1 MKKSKNKKKKLIIIL
16 IVLIV
21 LFLLSV
27 GGLILYTYRT
37 DKKIKNKKPAHEVN
51 FTLNEPEEQTMEVK
65 TTYEELG
72 CSVLVDGEDKTSDIQ
87 IDTSNLNTDLLG
99 EYKVKY
105 YIILDNK
112 EYNYFRVVKVVDTT
126 SPEIKLNGNEKIIV
140 IKGEKYTEQ
149 GCIAIDN
156 YDGDIT
162 DKVEVSS
169 NVDSNKVGE
178 YKVVYSITDTSGN
191 TSSKERTV
199 IVKNPNKVVVVNNN
213 ENKEVK
219 TEVKPTNYSNTIT
232 SNSFTSNGFY
242 IEGYDSSNKGTV
254 KLKLVSEVEY
264 SFDLTDLGSGKYK
277 GNINLSEVNNDTYK
291 LIISTD
297 KDENLLNKMDFID
310 RIKRAR
316 VGNKL
321 VTFDYKEDSTL
332 ITIDDFGY
340 LYDVVIDPGHGG
352 DDTGATN
359 KYITEKEM
367 NLEVSLYEKC
377 RYESHGYKVYMTRT
391 SDTYGNGMGSSNLK
405 RLHRRAY
412 EIGYYGSVS
421 KVVYSNHH
429 NAIDNKSFRGYEILV
444 PASLTSA
451 NLASEITIMNKFN
464 SIYPSLDNHMRFY
477 GRDYDT
483 EKKYNMAVGNTYT
496 FKDNYAVNRIP
507 IKLFN
512 TKAIIYEGAYL
523 TNDDDYKWYWN
534 DKNWVKVSEAKIETY
549 VNYMGGTYNS
559 DNSSCLS

>member
-1 MKKSKNKKKKLIIIL
+1 MKKRDIKKKKLIIIL
-16 IVLIV
+16 VILIV
-21 LFLLSV
+21 LFLLSI
-27 GGLILYTYRT
+27 GGIIIFTYNKS
-37 DKKIKNKKPAHEVN
+37 KKELVEKTRHDVIFK
-51 FTLNEPEEQTMEVK
+51 LNEPEEQTVEVK
-65 TTYEELG
+65 TEYEEMG
-72 CSVLVDGEDKTSDIQ
+72 CSVLVDGEDKSLDLQ
-87 IDTSNLNTDLLG
+87 IDSSNINTDLLG

-105 YIILDNK
+105 YINLDDR
-112 EYNYFRVVKVVDTT
+112 EYKYFRVVKVVDST
-126 SPEIKLNGNEKIIV
+126 SPEIKLSGNEKIII
-140 IKGEKYTEQ
+140 IKGEKYVEP

-156 YDGDIT
+156 YDGEIT
-162 DKVEVSS
+162 DKVEITSD
-169 NVDSNKVGE
+169 VDNNKIGE
-178 YKVVYSITDTSGN
+178 YKVIYSVTDTSGN
-191 TSSKERTV
+191 TSSKERV
-199 IVKNPNKVVVVNNN
+199 VVVKNPNKVVVVNNN

-232 SNSFTSNGFY
+232 SNKFTDNGFY
-242 IEGYDSSNKGTV
+242 IEGYKSSGGDLL

-264 SFDLTDLGSGKYK
+264 AFDLTNLGNGKYK
-277 GNINLSEVNNDTYK
+277 GNININDVNNDTYK
-291 LIISTD
+291 LVISSD

-310 RIKRAR
+310 RIKRAK

-321 VTFDYKEDSTL
+321 VTFDYKDDSIL
-332 ITIDDFGY
+332 LTIDDFSY
-340 LYDVVIDPGHGG
+340 LYDVLIDPGHGG

-359 KYITEKEM
+359 KYIMEKEM

-377 RYESHGYKVYMTRT
+377 RFESHGFKVYMTRT
-391 SDTYGNGMGSSNLK
+391 NDGYGNGIGPSNLK

-444 PASLTSA
+444 PASLTSS
-451 NLASEITIMNKFN
+451 NLANELEIMHKFN

-483 EKKYNMAVGNTYT
+483 EKKYNMTTGNTYS

-507 IKLFN
+507 LNLFN
-512 TKAIIYEGAYL
+512 TKAVIYEGSYL

-549 VNYMGGTYNS
+549 INYMGGSYNS